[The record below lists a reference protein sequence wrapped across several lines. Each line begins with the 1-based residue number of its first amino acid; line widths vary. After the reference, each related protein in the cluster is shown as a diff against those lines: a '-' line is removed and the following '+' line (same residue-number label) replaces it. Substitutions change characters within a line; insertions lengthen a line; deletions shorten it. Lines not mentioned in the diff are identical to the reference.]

1 MGDSLTD
8 EKMLELELKE
18 AFEMFDRDKDGLI
31 SSKELGN
38 ILRSLGHDPTEIEL
52 NDMIVD
58 VDSDEDGK
66 IDFNEFIQIMHKR
79 AKDSDIEEELIEA
92 FRIFDKESEGKIS
105 SSEFRHIMLTLGE
118 RLSEDEIDEMIKE
131 ADWKGEGYI
140 NYKDFVKI
148 ILSK

>member
-8 EKMLELELKE
+8 EKMSELRE

-31 SSKELGN
+31 NSKELGN
-38 ILRSLGHDPTEIEL
+38 ILRSLGHEPSEQEL
-52 NDMIVD
+52 TDMINEID
-58 VDSDEDGK
+58 GDADGK
-66 IDFNEFIQIMHKR
+66 IDFNEFIDLMLKR

-92 FRIFDKESEGKIS
+92 FRIFDKESEGLIS

-118 RLSEDEIDEMIKE
+118 KLSEDEVDEMIKE
-131 ADWKGEGYI
+131 ADSRGEGVI

-148 ILSK
+148 MLSK